1 MALQIMS
8 RADVAALAVS
18 GVGQAKSIID
28 WVYYDTQSIANAQ
41 TAVSFSFF
49 AEAVGGTVTLGTTN
63 MELAGQIQAGYE
75 FIVQQITAEAETAAA
90 ISSPNVVNDKL
101 LVLQGNPMD
110 ARLTF
115 AIGNRPFYQEKLFAF
130 AGGGLHGFAALFQ
143 TANFYYA
150 SARVAQNGKLEY
162 MPKIDGN
169 TNFQVTVAYD
179 AAPSP
184 ASTTKLLIKLR
195 GKIIRPNSA

>member
-1 MALQIMS
+1 MLQIMS
-8 RADVAALAVS
+8 KADVAALAVS
-18 GVGQAKSIID
+18 GVGGAKNIID

-90 ISSPNVVNDKL
+90 NTSPNVVADKL
-101 LVLQGNPMD
+101 AVLQGSPAD

-115 AIGNRPFYQEKLFAF
+115 SIGNRPFYQDKLFAF
-130 AGGGLHGFAALFQ
+130 AGGGLHGFAAVFQ
-143 TANFYYA
+143 TANLVYA
-150 SARVAQNGKLEY
+150 SARVAQKGTLDY

-169 TNFQVTVAYD
+169 TSFSVTVAYD
-179 AAPSP
+179 TAPSP
-184 ASTTKLLIKLR
+184 ASTTKLIVKLR
-195 GKIIRPNSA
+195 GKLIRPNSA